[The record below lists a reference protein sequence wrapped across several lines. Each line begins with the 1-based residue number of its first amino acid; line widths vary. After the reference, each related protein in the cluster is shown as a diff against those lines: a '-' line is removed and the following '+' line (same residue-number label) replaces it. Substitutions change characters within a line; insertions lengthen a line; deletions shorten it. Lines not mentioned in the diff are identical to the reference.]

1 MKVTQI
7 VICTHPL
14 KMPANE
20 TDEETY
26 YQVINKLWFTLEDDV
41 YEQMTDETNQL

>member
-1 MKVTQI
+1 MKVTQV

-14 KMPANE
+14 KMAANE
-20 TDEETY
+20 TDEETN

-41 YEQMTDETNQL
+41 YEQMTDETNEL